1 MELCFKH
8 QLGLVCVIQLFLALC
23 SWGARGFGEYGRKMN
38 NGCVAT
44 VSRLWRNGAGCGTCY
59 QVWCK
64 MSQYCNDEG
73 VYVAATDYGEG
84 DRTD

>member
-1 MELCFKH
+1 
-8 QLGLVCVIQLFLALC
+8 
-23 SWGARGFGEYGRKMN
+23 MN